1 MKLTKVRIT
10 DFQSVRDSTEFDIGD
25 ATCLVGKN
33 ESGKTALLQAM
44 YKIRPIVD
52 TDVGYNVTDDY
63 PRRDVSDY
71 EHDIEKEEREHAVVG
86 CLTYELD
93 EADVAAVAK
102 IFGTKALTSRTLTIS
117 KAYEQPGITFN
128 LSINPKAALQ
138 YLLSRYSV
146 TSEIRNALRAC
157 STPAAAQEVVAD
169 LEQTEAIQNIT
180 QWLDIIASAGSVNAA
195 TSAKRSSAP
204 VFRNLCTSTS
214 TTRCAVVTAST
225 RSSSETQP
233 GRLRNRI
240 TP

>member
-10 DFQSVRDSTEFDIGD
+10 DFQGVRDSTEFDIGD

-44 YKIRPIVD
+44 YKIHPIVD

-102 IFGTKALTSRTLTIS
+102 IFGAKALTSRTLTIS
-117 KAYEQPGITFN
+117 KAYEQPEITFN
-128 LSINPKAALQ
+128 LSVNSKASLQ
-138 YLLSRYSV
+138 YRLSRYSV

-180 QWLDIIASAGSVNAA
+180 QWLDIIASAGSVLLYIY
-195 TSAKRSSAP
+195 KEI
-204 VFRNLCTSTS
+204 L
-214 TTRCAVVTAST
+214 ST
-225 RSSSETQP
+225 RIP
-233 GRLRNRI
+233 GGTRPSKNRHLDAA
-240 TP
+240 